1 MHEHAMQATRDLP
14 GFPTMDPGTDHTIWG
29 TAALKH
35 ATSWPHID
43 DEGFGTVVTNMVGA
57 KYWVL
62 ARRRRDAPSTS
73 HDGDMGSV
81 HAFGST
87 IDTTSAR
94 ADMYEH
100 EAVLLTPGTVL

>member
-1 MHEHAMQATRDLP
+1 
-14 GFPTMDPGTDHTIWG
+14 MDPRTDETIWG

-35 ATSWPHID
+35 ATSWSHID

-62 ARRRRDAPSTS
+62 ARHKQDAPSTS

-87 IDTTSAR
+87 IDPTSVGSER
-94 ADMYEH
+94 YEH
-100 EAVLLTPGTVL
+100 EALLLTPGTVL